1 MRQPQWWNLGAV
13 IALALVL
20 AGCGSSARQTAASAT
35 QPVSRTATVTRT
47 ATAPVTSSSTAT
59 ATRTATR
66 ATTTTTTTAAT
77 GQAVAECTSSDLA
90 GTVGHGSAAAGTAYY
105 QLELRNTSA
114 GTCYEQGY
122 AGVSQLGLGGHQI
135 GAAADEVAAAEP
147 RVVLAPGQI
156 AYATLAVA
164 DAGNYPSS
172 CRPGPSPQLRVYPPN
187 QTTSLTIALR
197 SEGCANRAD
206 KLLQI
211 KPFTA
216 SPSH

>member
-20 AGCGSSARQTAASAT
+20 AGCGSSVRRTAASAT
-35 QPVSRTATVTRT
+35 QPASTTTTVTRT
-47 ATAPVTSSSTAT
+47 ATAPVTSSSAAT
-59 ATRTATR
+59 ATRTA
-66 ATTTTTTTAAT
+66 AQATTTTTTAAT

-105 QLELRNTSA
+105 QLALRNTSA
-114 GTCYEQGY
+114 DTCYEQGY
-122 AGVSQLGLGGHQI
+122 AGVSQLGLGGHRI
-135 GAAADEVAAAEP
+135 GAAADEVSAAEP
-147 RVVLAPGQI
+147 RVVLAPGQT
-156 AYATLAVA
+156 AYATLAIA

-187 QTTSLTIALR
+187 QTASLTIALR

-206 KLLQI
+206 KLLHI

-216 SPSH
+216 SPSN